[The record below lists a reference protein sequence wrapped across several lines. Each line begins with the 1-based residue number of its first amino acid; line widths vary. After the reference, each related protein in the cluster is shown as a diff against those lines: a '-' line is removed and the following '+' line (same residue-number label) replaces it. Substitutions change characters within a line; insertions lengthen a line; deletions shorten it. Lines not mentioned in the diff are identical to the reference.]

1 MEISNMARVAEKEN
15 NWREA
20 ERLWN
25 ICGHKSDAD
34 ACKLIADSISK
45 GDAFRDEVLQKI
57 GEEPVL
63 HWNNSLAW
71 NFWYSVMSDIYRKH
85 YK

>member
-1 MEISNMARVAEKEN
+1 MDIVYMARIAEREN

-25 ICGHKSDAD
+25 ICGSKSDAD

-45 GDAFRDEVLQKI
+45 GDAFRDEVLQEI
-57 GEEPVL
+57 GEEPEKS
-63 HWNNSLAW
+63 WGNCTAW
-71 NFWYSVMSDIYRKH
+71 NSWYSVMSDIYRKH